1 MTSEERTSSEII
13 AILKVL
19 GVDYVSKI
27 PLNVLELLY
36 KTADINNLPYIDPN
50 KGIEEQ
56 DISEDARAFLAMLKY
71 RYWCKSEKE
80 KQELLAVIQANETN
94 NTSSFSS

>member
-19 GVDYVSKI
+19 GVDYISKI

-36 KTADINNLPYIDPN
+36 KTADINNLPYIDPD
-50 KGIEEQ
+50 KGIDEQ
-56 DISEDARAFLAMLKY
+56 DISEDARAFLAMLKLK
-71 RYWCKSEKE
+71 YWCKTEEE
-80 KQELLAVIQANETN
+80 KQELMRVIQANESN
-94 NTSSFSS
+94 NTSSLNS